1 MRSLITAD
9 GKLKLWLEEVTVRE
23 PADNELVVRMQAAPI
38 NPSDQLLMF
47 GPADPATL
55 RETGTPDRPVIE
67 GTIPRE
73 HLVAIEGRLGKA
85 LPVGNEG
92 AGTVVAA
99 GRDAQ
104 ALIGK
109 TVAVRVT
116 ATGATYTQYLI
127 INAKDVLVLPDD
139 MPAATGAAAFINP
152 LTALGMVETMRRENH
167 TAIVHT
173 AAASNLGQMLNRLAL
188 RDGVPLVNIVRSEA
202 QATLLKEQGAK
213 HVIDSS
219 QPDFKHALT
228 DAIEQTNATLAFDAI
243 SGGTM
248 AATILECME
257 TVQSRKLTHYSR
269 YGSPVHKHVYVYG
282 VLDPGPRIIEGAIG
296 TAWSVSGWLMSWF
309 YEKIGAESAAKL
321 RQRVV
326 VELEGTFASQY
337 TALVSL
343 HEALSLKAIGAYSRR
358 ATGDKYLIERL
369 SESRLNHHALTGS
382 IQ

>member
-1 MRSLITAD
+1 MQPLSSLEMRSLITAE
-9 GKLKLWLEEVTVRE
+9 GQLKLWLEEVAVRE
-23 PADNELVVRMQAAPI
+23 PADDELVVRVEAAPI

-47 GPADPATL
+47 GPADPSTL
-55 RETGTPDRPVIE
+55 REVGTPSRPIIE
-67 GTIPRE
+67 GTVPHE
-73 HLVAIEGRLGKA
+73 CLAGVAGRLDKA

-99 GRDAQ
+99 GRNAQ

-127 INAKDVLVLPDD
+127 INAKDVLMLPDD
-139 MPAATGAAAFINP
+139 MSPATGAAAFINP

-188 RDGVPLVNIVRSEA
+188 KDGIPLVNIVRSQQ
-202 QATLLKEQGAK
+202 QAKLLKEQGAQYI
-213 HVIDSS
+213 VDSS
-219 QPDFKHALT
+219 RPDFKDALT
-228 DAIEQTNATLAFDAI
+228 HAIEQTNATLAFDAI

-248 AATILECME
+248 ASTILECME
-257 TVQSRKLTHYSR
+257 TVQARKLTYYSR
-269 YGSPVHKHVYVYG
+269 YGSPVHKHIYIYG
-282 VLDPGPRIIEGAIG
+282 VLDPGPRIIQGAVG

-309 YEKIGAESAAKL
+309 YEKIGAESAARL

-326 VELEGTFASQY
+326 DEMGSTFASQY
-337 TALVSL
+337 TAQVSL
-343 HEALSLKAIGAYSRR
+343 HEALSLKAISAYSRK
-358 ATGDKYLIERL
+358 ATGDKYLIEPR
-369 SESRLNHHALTGS
+369 GVF
-382 IQ
+382 